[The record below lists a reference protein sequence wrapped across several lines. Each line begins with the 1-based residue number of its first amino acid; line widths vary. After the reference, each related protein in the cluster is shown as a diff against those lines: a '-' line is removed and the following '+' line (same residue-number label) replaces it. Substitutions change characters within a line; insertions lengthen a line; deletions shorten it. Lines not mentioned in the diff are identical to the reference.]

1 MQSRR
6 HMAYKPS
13 VFTPGKIFW
22 VKRTAN
28 HKFFPRCAPSRLQKK
43 LFERLLEI
51 WRISSEIRKISR
63 ILGARL
69 DRLVKIRI
77 DATVERHDAASSQAG
92 LKPFQSVS
100 PRITQNQLERFQTVR
115 WTVVDRLFLLEAA
128 ARYRSTQIRKPAPR
142 HSGMQ

>member
-43 LFERLLEI
+43 LFERLLAI

-69 DRLVKIRI
+69 NRLVNIKIDGI
-77 DATVERHDAASSQAG
+77 VVRHEAVSSLAG
-92 LKPFQSVS
+92 LNPFHSVLVL
-100 PRITQNQLERFQTVR
+100 ITRNTLCRLQT
-115 WTVVDRLFLLEAA
+115 
-128 ARYRSTQIRKPAPR
+128 
-142 HSGMQ
+142 

>member
-28 HKFFPRCAPSRLQKK
+28 HKFFPRCAPSRVQKK
-43 LFERLLEI
+43 LVERLLAI

-63 ILGARL
+63 ILGARV
-69 DRLVKIRI
+69 DRHVMIRI
-77 DATVERHDAASSQAG
+77 EANVERRHAASCQPG
-92 LKPFQSVS
+92 LQH
-100 PRITQNQLERFQTVR
+100 
-115 WTVVDRLFLLEAA
+115 LEAA
-128 ARYRSTQIRKPAPR
+128 SVRT
-142 HSGMQ
+142 